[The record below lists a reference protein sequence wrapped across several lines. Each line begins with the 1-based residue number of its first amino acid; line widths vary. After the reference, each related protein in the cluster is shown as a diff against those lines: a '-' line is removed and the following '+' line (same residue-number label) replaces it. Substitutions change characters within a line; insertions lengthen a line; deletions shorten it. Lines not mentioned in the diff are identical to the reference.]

1 MKGTYLFKSERL
13 GFRNWIP
20 ADIEKMIRINA
31 DREVMKYFHA
41 RPSKEQT
48 MEFIQRMQIQFTEK
62 NYCYFAVDETASNSF
77 IGFIGLSDQTYESDF
92 SPFTDIG
99 WRLNKSY
106 WFRGY
111 ATEGAKACLAYA
123 DRNLDLPLI
132 YAVSP
137 GVNKNSIKVMEKIGM
152 SFVKNFDHP
161 LLRHNTYLENCVL
174 YLHKKAFN

>member
-62 NYCYFAVDETASNSF
+62 NYCYFAVDELASNSF

-161 LLRHNTYLENCVL
+161 LLRNNAYLENCVL